1 MRLFVVPLPDGP
13 QPDAPAEVPDD
24 ESASARRVEPGDVEA
39 DGGNDLV
46 VGKAGRLRV
55 RRLELLERGR
65 LAARLGADEEDLVF
79 GLCGV
84 GEAGVSAD
92 RAREERRAGVL
103 TLRRLGDEPVEE
115 VEHVES
121 LGTPRRGGPR
131 GGRERRRRVAARV
144 ASRAPMSRGPRGG
157 RRRLP
162 ANDASGESCRVM
174 ISSASESSPA
184 ARVS

>member
-1 MRLFVVPLPDGP
+1 VRLFVVPLPDGP

-79 GLCGV
+79 GLCGGG
-84 GEAGVSAD
+84 GEAGVSA
-92 RAREERRAGVL
+92 RSREGGRRRAGVL
-103 TLRRLGDEPVEE
+103 TFLN
-115 VEHVES
+115 
-121 LGTPRRGGPR
+121 
-131 GGRERRRRVAARV
+131 
-144 ASRAPMSRGPRGG
+144 ASATNP
-157 RRRLP
+157 
-162 ANDASGESCRVM
+162 
-174 ISSASESSPA
+174 
-184 ARVS
+184 